1 MRTIV
6 GGLFGKSPFGPLAEH
21 TERVHDTVLL
31 IRPLF
36 EAFLAG
42 DWDQTQEIYE
52 QICVLEQEADA
63 IKNEIRD
70 HLPKS
75 LFLPVNRA
83 DVLMFLKEQ
92 DALADGAEDL
102 GVIMTM
108 RRTPVPEEMAEPIL
122 AFVDQIIHTS
132 ELWYETV
139 KALPTL
145 QEASFTGPE
154 VDQTIASIIRISDL
168 EREADEQQ
176 AGVTKMLF
184 ARENEIG
191 AVSIFFWMNIFKT
204 LGAVANHAEN
214 SADLLRLMLARR

>member
-6 GGLFGKSPFGPLAEH
+6 GLFGKSPFGPLADH
-21 TERVHDTVLL
+21 TERVHDTVML

-42 DWDQTQEIYE
+42 DWDRTQEIYE
-52 QICVLEQEADA
+52 RICQLEQQADA

-102 GVIMTM
+102 GVILTM
-108 RRTPVPEEMAEPIL
+108 RRTPVPPEMTEPIL
-122 AFVDQIIHTS
+122 AFVDQVIRTS

-139 KALPTL
+139 KTLPEL

-154 VDQTIASIIRISDL
+154 VGHTIASIIRVSDL

-176 AGVTKMLF
+176 AAVTKMLF
-184 ARENEIG
+184 ERETELG
-191 AVSIFFWMNIFKT
+191 AVSVFLWMNIFKT
-204 LGAVANHAEN
+204 LGSVANHAEN

>member
-6 GGLFGKSPFGPLAEH
+6 GLFGRSPFGPLAEH
-21 TERVHDTVLL
+21 TERVHDTVML

-42 DWDQTQEIYE
+42 DRDRTQDIYE
-52 QICVLEQEADA
+52 QICRLEQEADT

-122 AFVDQIIHTS
+122 AFVDQVIRTS
-132 ELWYETV
+132 EVWYETV
-139 KALPTL
+139 KELPAL

-154 VDQTIASIIRISDL
+154 VGQTIASIIRVSDL

-184 ARENEIG
+184 ARETELG
-191 AVSIFFWMNIFKT
+191 AVSVFFWMNIFKT
-204 LGAVANHAEN
+204 LGSVANHAEN